1 MDLNYLFELAGFFL
15 RWVHV
20 ITAIAWI
27 GASFYFVML
36 DNSLSPP
43 EHADLKNKGVD
54 GEMWAVHGGGFYHSN
69 KYLVAPRWLP
79 LPEKLHWS
87 YWESYSTWLTGF
99 ALFTVMYLFNAGTF
113 LIDKSVFDWSPAAAI
128 AAALS
133 FLVLFWVFY
142 DAICRTLGQ
151 RRNGDMVVGVCV
163 AALVVLASWLACQ
176 LFSGRAAFLLVGAM
190 IATAMSANVFFW
202 IIPGQRKVIVS
213 LRAGEQPDPVHGK
226 RGKQRSVHNTYFTL
240 PVLVAMISNHYGWIY
255 QGPNNWIVLVLL
267 MLASA
272 LIRHS
277 FVARHRALVQGRPV
291 RWVHAGFGTVLLV
304 VFAFWLAPPKPT
316 SGLAGAAM
324 PATASAGAPLAQ
336 AGTVPAASF
345 ATVQQIIE
353 QRCVA
358 CHNAQLASKNVALH
372 SPELIKKHAQTV
384 YQQVSVLKLMPM
396 NNATQIT
403 ELERNQ
409 VKQWFEAGAPVP

>member
-1 MDLNYLFELAGFFL
+1 MDFNYIFEVAGFFL
-15 RWVHV
+15 RCVHV

-36 DNSLSPP
+36 DNSLMPT
-43 EHADLKNKGVD
+43 EHGDLKEKGVD

-79 LPEKLHWS
+79 IPEKLHWS

-128 AAALS
+128 TAALG
-133 FLVLFWVFY
+133 FLVFFWVLY

-151 RRNGDMVVGVCV
+151 RRSGDLLVGVCV
-163 AALVVLASWLACQ
+163 AALVVFASWLASQ

-190 IATAMSANVFFW
+190 MATAMSANVFFW

-213 LRAGEQPDPVHGK
+213 LRAGQKPDPVHGI
-226 RGKQRSVHNTYFTL
+226 RGKQRSVHNTYLTL

-255 QGPNNWIVLVLL
+255 QSTYNWIALVLL
-267 MLASA
+267 MLAGA

-277 FVARHRALVQGRPV
+277 FVARHRAHAQGRPV
-291 RWVHAGFGTVLLV
+291 SWLHAWVGTAFLV
-304 VFAFWLAPPKPT
+304 VFAFWLAPPPT
-316 SGLAGAAM
+316 ASGRAGAEVSMALAGS
-324 PATASAGAPLAQ
+324 PP
-336 AGTVPAASF
+336 VVSF
-345 ATVQQIIE
+345 ATVQSVVE

-372 SPELIKKHAQTV
+372 TPELIKKNAQAL
-384 YQQVSVLKLMPM
+384 YQQVAVLKLMPM

-403 ELERNQ
+403 DLERNQ
-409 VKQWFEAGAPVP
+409 VKLWFEAGAPGQ